1 MFTEAIAPIGN
12 AINRIN
18 NAMDSTLKKEQD
30 NRQDLVDLVNQSH
43 REFEK
48 TQYQQYNA
56 ETRRMNAQAKLD
68 SIAYAN
74 RLADMSQQQGRHIA
88 NVAGGL
94 QMMAG
99 GPNSPVQIT
108 PQGVQIPPQ

>member
-12 AINRIN
+12 AINRIS
-18 NAMDSTLKKEQD
+18 STMIEANTKEQK
-30 NRQDLVDLVNQSH
+30 NLERLYNLQNQS
-43 REFEK
+43 EKDFER

>member
-18 NAMDSTLKKEQD
+18 SAMVEANTKEQK
-30 NRQDLVDLVNQSH
+30 NLERLYNLQNQS
-43 REFEK
+43 EKDFEK

-94 QMMAG
+94 QTMAG

>member
-12 AINRIN
+12 AINRIS
-18 NAMDSTLKKEQD
+18 STMVEANTKEQK
-30 NRQDLVDLVNQSH
+30 NLERLYNLQNQS
-43 REFEK
+43 EKDFEK

-94 QMMAG
+94 QLMAG

>member
-12 AINRIN
+12 SINRIN
-18 NAMDSTLKKEQD
+18 SAFDASLKKESKI
-30 NRQDLVDLVNQSH
+30 REDLMDLVNQTNKDA
-43 REFEK
+43 EK